1 MLLFTDVLTG
11 DELCSDAYEPKT
23 VDDVVIEVDCATVT
37 IKDGE
42 VNIGVVSTA
51 LQSTARAD
59 ECSVCCVQA
68 PMHPP
73 KRHRKP

>member
-42 VNIGVVSTA
+42 VNIGVVSLA
-51 LQSTARAD
+51 L
-59 ECSVCCVQA
+59 
-68 PMHPP
+68 
-73 KRHRKP
+73 